1 MSINIA
7 QLEQAWLQ
15 AETIADAA
23 KREATRA
30 SDQLQVRNAKV
41 VDAGEIRILLTTVEQ
56 AKVHQADAERRASA
70 AFDLLW
76 QAKGHGFKGQ
86 GQQSIHA

>member
-15 AETIADAA
+15 AETVADAA
-23 KREATRA
+23 KREAMRA
-30 SDQLQVRNAKV
+30 NDELHVRNKKV
-41 VDAGEIRILLTTVEQ
+41 VDAAEVKILLTTVEQ
-56 AKVHQADAERRASA
+56 AKVRQADAERQASA

-76 QAKGHGFKGQ
+76 QAKGQ

>member
-7 QLEQAWLQ
+7 QLEQAWLR
-15 AETIADAA
+15 AEAAADDA
-23 KREATRA
+23 KRDVAQANDYLHR
-30 SDQLQVRNAKV
+30 VNGKV
-41 VDAGEIRILLTTVEQ
+41 VDAAAAKELMSAVEE
-56 AKVHQADAERRASA
+56 AKSRLAEAESEASA

-76 QAKGHGFKGQ
+76 QAKGQ

>member
-15 AETIADAA
+15 AETLADAA
-23 KREATRA
+23 KRDALRA
-30 SDQLQVRNAKV
+30 NDELQVRNAKV
-41 VDAGEIRILLTTVEQ
+41 VDAAEVKILMSTAEQ
-56 AKVHQADAERRASA
+56 AKVRQADAERTASA

-76 QAKGHGFKGQ
+76 QAKGQ